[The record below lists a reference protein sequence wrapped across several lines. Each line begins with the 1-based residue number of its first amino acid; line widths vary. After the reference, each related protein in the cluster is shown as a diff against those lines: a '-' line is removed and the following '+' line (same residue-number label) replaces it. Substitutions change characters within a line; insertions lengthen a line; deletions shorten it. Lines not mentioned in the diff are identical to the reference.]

1 MMHQLPLRLPCLSAR
16 RFTLLACLALLSGLG
31 NTAGAAEPRSPPNI
45 LLIVADDLGYE
56 TLGCYGGLDF
66 STPHL
71 DRLAAQ
77 GMRFGR
83 AYASP
88 VCTPSRM
95 SLSTGTYV
103 TRHGY
108 DYVLPE
114 HEGSREAV
122 DFRDRWTTY
131 AQLLRAAGYQTSV
144 TGKWQLGPL
153 EFQPGHC
160 RDAGFDSW
168 CVWQIWRAGA
178 KTERHWNP
186 CLNQDGRIRAD
197 VADRFGPDVLV
208 DYVIDRMRAA
218 VAAGRPFCIQ
228 HNELLP
234 HTPIVETPRDRGEAT
249 PKSIQRMVASMDE
262 LCGRILAE
270 VDRLGIADDTIVIFT
285 GDNGTALEAPRR
297 TVAGAPV
304 HRRAASTARTGRPGD
319 HLAAADEPQ
328 KAMSGR
334 IALVRAAHACER
346 AVRGF
351 RAPL

>member
-1 MMHQLPLRLPCLSAR
+1 MIHQLPLRRPCLSAR

-31 NTAGAAEPRSPPNI
+31 NTAVAAEPRTPPNI

-95 SLSTGTYV
+95 SLYTGTYV

-108 DYVLPE
+108 DVVLPE

-122 DFRDRWTTY
+122 DFRDRWATY
-131 AQLLRAAGYQTSV
+131 PQLLRAAGYQTSV
-144 TGKWQLGPL
+144 SGKWQLGPL
-153 EFQPGHC
+153 EFHPEHC

-168 CVWQIWRAGA
+168 CVWQIWHDDA
-178 KTERHWNP
+178 KTERHWKA
-186 CLNQDGRIRAD
+186 CLNHDGRIRDD
-197 VADRFGPDVLV
+197 VADRFGPDVLA
-208 DYVIDRMRAA
+208 DYVIDQMRAA
-218 VAAGRPFCIQ
+218 VAAGRPFYIH

-234 HTPIVETPRDRGEAT
+234 HEPVVETPRDRREGE

-270 VDRLGIADDTIVIFT
+270 VDRLGIADDTVVIFM

-334 IALVRAAHACER
+334 IALVRAARACGR